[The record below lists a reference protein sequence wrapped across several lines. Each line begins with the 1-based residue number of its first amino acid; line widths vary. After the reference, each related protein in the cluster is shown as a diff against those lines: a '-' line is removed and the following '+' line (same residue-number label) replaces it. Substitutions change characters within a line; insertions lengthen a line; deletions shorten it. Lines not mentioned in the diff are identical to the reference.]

1 MRYFTLNELVK
12 SDTATKKGIDNTPTM
27 FVMRNLTLFVNTL
40 LDDLRS
46 AWGSPLKVT
55 SGYRCPALN
64 KAVGGVE
71 NSAHLYGLA
80 VDIVPMNGDFNKFTT
95 FVKKWF
101 RSRTD
106 FDQVIEERAGGS
118 RWVHIGWKQPD
129 TLNQRRQIF
138 DLKK

>member
-12 SDTATKKGIDNTPTM
+12 SDTATKKGIDNTPTR

-80 VDIVPMNGDFNKFTT
+80 VDIVPMNGDFNNFVT
-95 FVKKWF
+95 FVKRWF
-101 RSRTD
+101 RKRTD

>member
-27 FVMRNLTLFVNTL
+27 FAMRNLTLFVNTL

-46 AWGSPLKVT
+46 AWDSPLKVT

-80 VDIVPMNGDFNKFTT
+80 VDLVPMNGDFNKFTT

-101 RSRTD
+101 RARTD

-118 RWVHIGWKQPD
+118 RWIHIGWKQPD